1 MSAKKQNTP
10 SRQQYLDI
18 KEQFP
23 HAIVFYRLGDF
34 YETFDDD
41 AELVSRELD
50 ITLTSRK
57 VSKSERVPMA
67 GVPHHSAEN
76 YIARLVEKGYHVAI
90 ADQIGS
96 EAIDGLVPREVTQ
109 VVTPGTVTSPAML
122 SDRQNNYLMA
132 LLPQTNYNDDH
143 WQHVGLAYVD
153 ITTGE
158 FAATEFHGENATLA
172 ILEELSRLSPREVLL
187 PQTWAQKGVTFPP
200 ESHVTAQPDFYFDF
214 SAAQSA
220 LLHQYEVKHLQA
232 FGLEDKELAMRAA
245 GAIVQYLQET
255 QPAALEHLG
264 VIHTYSTAGYMALDT
279 ATRTN
284 LELTR
289 ALRSGSTRGSL
300 LEVIDRTITP
310 MGSRLLRTWL
320 GQPLLDIDRINARLD
335 AVQTFHQNGTLRA
348 EALAILKKV
357 SDLERLA
364 NRVMMGKAGPRDVA
378 TLAETLHIIPSL
390 RDLIGDQPALRPL
403 LDRLSP
409 LPSLIEEIEHA
420 LNDSDDLPAVMNQVG
435 VIRSGYDEELD
446 AIYATASD
454 AKEYVATLESKERK
468 RTGIKSLKVGFNKVF
483 GYYLEVTKAN
493 TDQVPDDYVRKQT
506 LVNAERYIT
515 PQLKDYETII
525 LNADERAL
533 EVEQRLFNKLCAF
546 ISNHNRELL
555 DTARALAHL
564 DVFASLSEVATREG
578 YTRPVLVEDDVL
590 DIRNGRHPVVERALK
605 GERFVPNDV
614 FFDRQER
621 VLIITGPNMAGKSVY
636 MRQVALIVL
645 LAQIG
650 AYVPADETVLRPVD
664 RIFARVGAQ
673 DEIHAG
679 QSTFMVEMTETAAIL
694 AHATP
699 HSLVLLDEIGR
710 GTSTYDGMSIARAV
724 VEYIHNTPRL
734 GCKTLFATHYHELTA
749 LEEIL
754 PRVRNYNVAVAEE
767 GDHVVFL
774 HRVIPGR
781 ADRSYGIYVAKLAGV
796 PKAVVNRAEDILA
809 DLEAQGSDFRLRQQE
824 KDSRYQLS
832 LFDDSRH
839 PAIEA
844 LKKVNIENMSPIDAI
859 TRLYELKRMVDET

>member
-1 MSAKKQNTP
+1 MPKKNTP

-57 VSKSERVPMA
+57 VSKNERVPMA

-90 ADQIGS
+90 ADQLGS
-96 EAIDGLVPREVTQ
+96 EQVNGLVPREVTQ
-109 VVTPGTVTSPAML
+109 VVTPGTVTSPSML
-122 SDRQNNYLMA
+122 NDRRNNFLMA
-132 LLPQTNYNDDH
+132 ICPDTNYENDE
-143 WQHVGLAYVD
+143 WTHVGLAYAD

-158 FAATEFHGENATLA
+158 FAATEFAGDNTTVSV
-172 ILEELSRLSPREVLL
+172 LEELSRLLPREVLL
-187 PQTWAQKGVTFPP
+187 AQTWAQKGITMPSETHITP
-200 ESHVTAQPDFYFDF
+200 LADFMFDF
-214 SAAQSA
+214 TAAQSA
-220 LLHQYEVKHLQA
+220 LMHQYEVKHLQA
-232 FGLEDKELAMRAA
+232 FGLEEKPLAMRAA

-255 QPAALEHLG
+255 QPNALELLG
-264 VIHTYSTAGYMALDT
+264 VIHTYSTSGFMSLDT
-279 ATRTN
+279 ATRVN
-284 LELTR
+284 LELTK
-289 ALRSGSTRGSL
+289 ALRTGSTRGSL
-300 LEVIDRTITP
+300 LEVVDRTVTP
-310 MGSRLLRTWL
+310 MGGRLLRTWL
-320 GQPLLDIDRINARLD
+320 GQPLVDIKRINARLD
-335 AVQTFHQNGTLRA
+335 AVQTFHSQGTLRA
-348 EALAILKKV
+348 EALSMLKQV

-364 NRVMMGKAGPRDVA
+364 NRVMMGRAGPRDVA
-378 TLAETLHIIPSL
+378 TLGATLLLIPELRQLISGEEALVSL
-390 RDLIGDQPALRPL
+390 VK
-403 LDRLSP
+403 RLSP
-409 LPSLIEEIEHA
+409 LPSIVEEIEIA
-420 LNDSDDLPAVMNQVG
+420 LNDVDDLPAVMNQVG
-435 VIRSGYDEELD
+435 VIRAGYDEDLD

-454 AKEYVATLESKERK
+454 AKEYVATLEARERK

-483 GYYLEVTKAN
+483 GYYIEVTRTHSEN
-493 TDQVPDDYVRKQT
+493 VPEDYERKQT
-506 LVNAERYIT
+506 LVNAERFIT
-515 PQLKDYETII
+515 AQLKEYETII

-533 EVEQRLFNKLCAF
+533 EVEQRLFDKLCAF
-546 ISNHNRELL
+546 IASHNQELL
-555 DTARALAHL
+555 ETARAIAHL
-564 DVFASLSEVATREG
+564 DVFASLAEVAAREG
-578 YTRPVLVEDDVL
+578 YTRPMLVEDDVL
-590 DIRNGRHPVVERALK
+590 DIRDGRHPVVERALK

-614 FFDRQER
+614 FFNNDER
-621 VLIITGPNMAGKSVY
+621 VLVITGPNMAGKSVY

-650 AYVPADETVLRPVD
+650 SYVPASEAVMRPVD

-734 GCKTLFATHYHELTA
+734 GCKTLFATHYHELTE
-749 LEEIL
+749 LEDIL

-774 HRVIPGR
+774 HRVIAGK

-796 PKAVVNRAEDILA
+796 PKAVVNRANEILE
-809 DLEAQGSDFRLRQQE
+809 DLEEQGSDFQVRERE
-824 KDSRYQLS
+824 KDSAYQIS
-832 LFDDSRH
+832 LFDDARH
-839 PAIEA
+839 PVIEA
-844 LKKVNIENMSPIDAI
+844 LKKTDIENMSPIDAI
-859 TRLYELKRMVDET
+859 TRLYELKRMVEDD

>member
-1 MSAKKQNTP
+1 MSKQNTP

-34 YETFDDD
+34 YETFDED

-57 VSKSERVPMA
+57 VSKNERVPMA

-90 ADQIGS
+90 ADQLGS
-96 EAIDGLVPREVTQ
+96 EAINGLVPREVTQ
-109 VVTPGTVTSPAML
+109 VVTPGTITSPSML
-122 SDRQNNYLMA
+122 HDRQNNFLMA
-132 LLPQTNYNDDH
+132 IFPEAGYDSDQ
-143 WQHVGLAYVD
+143 WQNVGLAYVD

-158 FAATEFHGENATLA
+158 FAATEFSGENAAVNVSDELA
-172 ILEELSRLSPREVLL
+172 RLSPREVLL
-187 PQTWAQKGVTFPP
+187 PQTWVQKGVTMPAD
-200 ESHVTAQPDFYFDF
+200 SHMTPLADFLFDF
-214 SAAQSA
+214 TATQSA
-220 LLHQYEVKHLQA
+220 LMHQYEVKHLQA
-232 FGLEDKELAMRAA
+232 FGLQDRPLAMRAA

-255 QPAALEHLG
+255 QPTALDLLG
-264 VIHTYSTAGYMALDT
+264 VIHTYSTSGYMSLDT
-279 ATRTN
+279 ATRLN
-284 LELTR
+284 LELTK

-300 LEVIDRTITP
+300 LEVIDRTVTP
-310 MGSRLLRTWL
+310 MGGRLLRTWL
-320 GQPLLDIDRINARLD
+320 GQPLVDIKRINARLD
-335 AVQTFHQNGTLRA
+335 AVQSFHSQGTLRA
-348 EALAILKKV
+348 EALSLLKQV

-364 NRVMMGKAGPRDVA
+364 NRVMMGRAGPRDVA
-378 TLAETLHIIPSL
+378 TLAETLRLIPQL
-390 RDLIGDQPALRPL
+390 RQLVGGEQALVPL
-403 LDRLSP
+403 VKRLSP
-409 LPSLIEEIEHA
+409 LPSIVEEIEAA
-420 LNDSDDLPAVMNQVG
+420 LNDAEDLPAVMNQVG
-435 VIRSGYDEELD
+435 VIRAGYDDELD
-446 AIYATASD
+446 TIYATASD
-454 AKEYVATLESKERK
+454 AKEFVGTLEARERK

-483 GYYLEVTKAN
+483 GYYIEVTNAHSDN
-493 TDQVPDDYVRKQT
+493 VPEDYVRKQT

-515 PQLKDYETII
+515 SQLKDYETII

-533 EVEQRLFNKLCAF
+533 EVEQRLFDKLCAF
-546 ISNHNRELL
+546 IASHNHELL
-555 DTARALAHL
+555 ETARSIAHL
-564 DVFASLSEVATREG
+564 DVFASLAEVAAREG
-578 YTRPVLVEDDVL
+578 YTRPVLVEDDIL
-590 DIRNGRHPVVERALK
+590 DVRDGRHPVVERALK

-614 FFDRQER
+614 FFNNEER
-621 VLIITGPNMAGKSVY
+621 VLMITGPNMAGKSVY

-650 AYVPADETVLRPVD
+650 SYVPASEVVMRPVD

-734 GCKTLFATHYHELTA
+734 GCKTLFATHYHELTE
-749 LEEIL
+749 LEDIL

-774 HRVIPGR
+774 HRVVTGK

-796 PKAVVNRAEDILA
+796 PKAVVNRATEILQE
-809 DLEAQGSDFRLRQQE
+809 LEAQGSDFRVRERE
-824 KDSRYQLS
+824 KDSAYQIS
-832 LFDDSRH
+832 LFDDARH
-839 PAIEA
+839 PVIEA

-859 TRLYELKRMVDET
+859 TRLYELKRMVEED